1 MIFLRGRFSARRR
14 ETSAIIRMATP
25 TVCKTLAPSPR
36 TKTPKPVEI
45 RSDAQPMKAVRETG
59 PVAIACILK
68 NRNAAV
74 TTP

>member
-1 MIFLRGRFSARRR
+1 MIFFAWSFFG
-14 ETSAIIRMATP
+14 ETTRNSAIIRMATP

-45 RSDAQPMKAVRETG
+45 RSDAQPMKAVRDTG